1 MTEIKAKYTVKH
13 KHPGWG
19 GTRIAGQGK
28 RMGPPTDIGSNPRR
42 YQDYLDDE
50 TIAALKLI
58 HPNRSLA
65 IRTLAK
71 NFLN

>member
-1 MTEIKAKYTVKH
+1 MTEIKGKYTIKKS

-19 GTRIAGQGK
+19 GARIAGEGK
-28 RMGPPTDIGSNPRR
+28 HMGPPTIIGSNPHP

-71 NFLN
+71 KSL